1 VTSVAVQTQI
11 WSICVSRHVCWQKFA
26 GTRTR
31 VVAGDALARFWQSL
45 NMVTGAGQ
53 PDIQDADTGEVDFFV
68 SYTAADEA
76 WATWIGVQLEA
87 AGQRVRLQAW
97 DSPAGENFVVWV
109 SGQMQAAARTIA
121 VCSAA
126 YFHSH
131 WCTQEWTGALA
142 GRKVIPLRVTDCTLP
157 PVLAATSWRDLYGL
171 DEPAARR
178 RLLEAVGLAAVARV
192 ASGAFPGGAAK
203 TASFPERLPEVWNVP
218 GRLASFTGRTRLLEQ
233 MHDQLCSGGRDAV
246 TALRGLGGVGKTQLT
261 VEYAWRY
268 ARDYRL
274 AWWVDAERTA
284 LLGEQFTV
292 LASRI
297 GLPTSGRVAE
307 DAAAMLDWLRHQD
320 GWLLVFDNAESPAG
334 LRPWLPGGAGHVLI
348 TSRNPAW
355 GGLAACL
362 DVDVLDRAD
371 AVTFL
376 AGRLPGLESG
386 LADAI
391 AAEVGDLPLALEQT
405 AAYLEATGM
414 PPQRW
419 MRRFRARR
427 AELLAKGHDLAYG
440 GTVDSA
446 WTLALDRLAT
456 ESPAAAQL
464 LGLAAQLGPDP
475 IPLALLTGRPDL
487 LNPPLADIAADDSLD
502 LEDVL
507 GAILGYALAR
517 REGDAIQLHRL
528 VAAVIRARVP
538 DRDELQAAAQ
548 NILAASVPADH
559 KNTMLWSEFRQVTP
573 HVLAAWEH
581 ADTAGTG
588 PFRKA
593 VITVNAYLRRSGQS
607 RAAHELSSQA
617 HSRWHRQLGAD
628 HPDTLH
634 AALGLAADL
643 RILGEHQAAREMNE
657 DTLARRRRVLGDDHR
672 DTLKSAHNLARDFF
686 DLGEHAAARQLDEDT
701 LARRRR
707 VLGDDH
713 PDTLY
718 SAKSLAVDL
727 AALGQR
733 QAARE
738 LNEHTYAKMRRVLG
752 DNHTYTL
759 TAAHNLARDFFD
771 LGEHA
776 AARQL
781 DEDTLAR
788 RRRVLGDDHP
798 YTLTTAHYLACD
810 LRTLGEHA
818 AARQLDED
826 TLARRRRVLGDDH
839 PDTLK
844 SADSLAADL
853 AALG

>member
-1 VTSVAVQTQI
+1 
-11 WSICVSRHVCWQKFA
+11 
-26 GTRTR
+26 
-31 VVAGDALARFWQSL
+31 
-45 NMVTGAGQ
+45 MVTGARQSGRQ
-53 PDIQDADTGEVDFFV
+53 GADVDEVDFFV

-76 WATWIGVQLEA
+76 WATWIGMQLEA
-87 AGQRVRLQAW
+87 VGQRVRLQAW
-97 DSPAGENFVVWV
+97 DSPAGGNFVVWV
-109 SGQMQAAARTIA
+109 SRQMQAAARTIA

-142 GRKVIPLRVTDCTLP
+142 SREVIPLRVADCTLP
-157 PVLAATSWRDLYGL
+157 PVLATASWRDLYGL

-192 ASGAFPGGAAK
+192 ASGGFPGAPSAAAK
-203 TASFPERLPEVWNVP
+203 TASFPGRLPEVWSVP
-218 GRLASFTGRTRLLEQ
+218 TRLASFTGRERPLKQ
-233 MHDQLCSGGRDAV
+233 IHDHLRSGGRDAV
-246 TALRGLGGVGKTQLT
+246 TALRGLGGVGKTQLA

-268 ARDYRL
+268 ARDYRVV
-274 AWWVDAERTA
+274 WWIHAERTA
-284 LLGEQFTV
+284 LLGDQFTV

-297 GLPTSGRVAE
+297 GLPTSGRIAE
-307 DAAAMLDWLRHQD
+307 DAAAMLDWLRRQD

-334 LRPWLPGGAGHVLI
+334 LRPWLPTGAGHVLI

-355 GGLAACL
+355 SGLAVCL
-362 DVDVLDRAD
+362 DVDVLDRGD
-371 AVTFL
+371 AVTL
-376 AGRLPGLESG
+376 LTRRLPGLDSD

-414 PPQRW
+414 SPRRW
-419 MRRFRARR
+419 LQLFRARR
-427 AELLAKGHDLAYG
+427 TELLAKGHDLAYG

-446 WTLALDRLAT
+446 WTLALDRLAA
-456 ESPAAAQL
+456 EAPAAAQL
-464 LGLAAQLGPDP
+464 LGLAAHLGPDP
-475 IPLALLTGRPDL
+475 IPLTLFTSSSKLLK
-487 LNPPLADIAADDSLD
+487 PPLAGIAADNSLD
-502 LEDVL
+502 IEDLL
-507 GAILGYALAR
+507 GAVLGYALAR
-517 REGDAIQLHRL
+517 REGDTIQLHRL
-528 VAAVIRARVP
+528 VAAVIRARIP
-538 DRDELQAAAQ
+538 DRDEQLAVAQ
-548 NILAASVPADH
+548 NILAAGIPDDH
-559 KNTMLWSEFRQVTP
+559 KDTTLWPQLRQLTP

-588 PFRKA
+588 AFRKA

-607 RAAHELSSQA
+607 RAAHELSSQLY
-617 HSRWHRQLGAD
+617 SRWRRQLGED

-657 DTLARRRRVLGDDHR
+657 DTLARRRRVLGDNHR
-672 DTLKSAHNLARDFF
+672 DTLKSAHNLARDLY
-686 DLGEHAAARQLDEDT
+686 DLGEHQAARQLDEDT
-701 LARRRR
+701 LARRGRL
-707 VLGDDH
+707 LGDNH

-718 SAKSLAVDL
+718 SAKSLAADL
-727 AALGQR
+727 AVLGQH

-738 LNEHTYAKMRRVLG
+738 LNEHTYAQMRGVLG
-752 DNHTYTL
+752 DDHPYTL
-759 TAAHNLARDFFD
+759 TAAQNLARNLYD
-771 LGEHA
+771 LGEHK

-810 LRTLGEHA
+810 LRTLGEHK

-839 PDTLK
+839 PDTLQ

-853 AALG
+853 TALG